1 MDYRTKTTWMNLP
14 HDLIREVCTYND
26 TIALEV
32 RGGVVIGLRG
42 RISKSD
48 YRISSV
54 QFVLLQKRLM
64 LDGVRPYYA
73 GFLSDL
79 GVRLPPRIYRICV
92 YPAVF

>member
-1 MDYRTKTTWMNLP
+1 MDYRTNTTWMSLP

-32 RGGVVIGLRG
+32 RDGIVIDIRG

-48 YRISSV
+48 YRRSSV
-54 QFVLLQKRLM
+54 EYVLDQKHLM
-64 LDGVRPYYA
+64 LAGNRPYYA

-79 GVRLPPRIYRICV
+79 GASLPPNIFRYNL
-92 YPAVF
+92 YPMVF